1 MVFAIAGVCM
11 LFNRA
16 LPFQLSMLMTAML
29 LSSAYAVENTPTETE
44 QPKDTLPTIH
54 LVANKQDTSSSNSY
68 TVKKS
73 TSANKLNVSVQETP
87 QTVNVVTRQQIDDFA
102 LTSSRAVLNNTPGV
116 TVQATETDRSVYTAR
131 GFEISNILV
140 DGVGFP
146 ASEWNYND
154 TDPDSYFYDRIE
166 VVKGADA
173 LMNAFGDPSATINY
187 IRKRPTKELQA
198 NLGLSYGS
206 WNTQRYEAD
215 VSGALTTD
223 GRVRGRLLG
232 YEQTGDYYLDRYSVE
247 KNGLAVSLAAD
258 LTDSTLLTVGYSRDN
273 RKPNAVDW
281 GALPLMDANGK
292 QISYAGSY
300 NPNPDWTYWDNR
312 SQNTFVELQQKINDN
327 WKLNFSYNYD
337 QKDRQSQLLYYS
349 GYPTATGSDVDLYA
363 SGYQERNSRKSADIN
378 LNGAFELFG
387 QQHELVIGA
396 TIAQNWQHD
405 HEKSGEITDSRV
417 GQCERGSG
425 ADVYYTQCTTDW
437 ASWTPTSVKFSDF
450 YETAKYRE
458 KIKSIYAATRVHLND
473 DLKVI
478 LGANY
483 VQATSTGVSYGDPV
497 VFSENKVSPY
507 VGVTYNFT
515 PEYTGY
521 ASYTSIFR
529 PQTSVDA
536 ATGQAAKPIDGDS
549 YEMGV
554 KSAWLDN
561 QLTGTFAVFR
571 TTESN
576 YPLRSSDGNPL
587 NHKVE
592 VSDLRAQGI
601 EVTLAGQVTDNLNLS
616 LGYVQ
621 FNLKDLKNGGEARTY
636 NPNQT
641 FNLLSTYTLP
651 VIPGLKLGAG
661 LQWQAKIKRY
671 DADYDAYLRQGDYAL
686 LSLMTSYEV
695 NDHISVQAN
704 GYNIG
709 DKKYLNSFND
719 GQAFY
724 GAPANYTVGI
734 KLKY

>member
-1 MVFAIAGVCM
+1 MSISRV
-11 LFNRA
+11 
-16 LPFQLSMLMTAML
+16 LPFQLSVLATAML
-29 LSSAYAVENTPTETE
+29 LSPVYALEAEPETATGTA
-44 QPKDTLPTIH
+44 QAVPDSLPTIR
-54 LVANKQDTSSSNSY
+54 LVASKQEISSSNTY

-73 TSANKLNVSVQETP
+73 SSAHKLNVSVQETP
-87 QTVNVVTRQQIDDFA
+87 QTVNVVTRQQMDDFA
-102 LTSSRAVLNNTPGV
+102 LTSSRAVLSNTPGV

-187 IRKRPTKELQA
+187 IRKRPSRDLQA
-198 NLGLSYGS
+198 NAGVSYGS

-215 VSGALTTD
+215 VSGAFTAD

-247 KNGLAVSLAAD
+247 KNGFAVSLAAD

-273 RKPNAVDW
+273 RKPNAVNW
-281 GALPLMDANGK
+281 GALPLMDADGK

-300 NPNPDWTYWDNR
+300 NPNPDWTYWDNQ
-312 SQNTFVELQQKINDN
+312 SQNTFVELQQKINDD

-349 GYPTATGSDVDLYA
+349 GYPTATGANVDFYA
-363 SGYQERNSRKSADIN
+363 SGYLERNSRKSADIN

-387 QQHELVIGA
+387 QKHELVIGA
-396 TIAQNWQHD
+396 TTAQNWQHD
-405 HEKSGEITDSRV
+405 HAKNGVLTDSRV

-425 ADVYYTQCTTDW
+425 AGMYYSQCTTDW
-437 ASWTPTSVKFSDF
+437 ASWTPTSVTFSDF
-450 YETAKYRE
+450 SETAKYKQ
-458 KIKSIYAATRVHLND
+458 KIKSIYAATRLHVND
-473 DLKVI
+473 DLKVM

-483 VQATSTGVSYGDPV
+483 IDASSTGSSYGSPV
-497 VFSENKVSPY
+497 VFNENKVSPY
-507 VGVTYNFT
+507 VGVTYNLA

-536 ATGQAAKPIDGDS
+536 ATGQAAKPIDGES
-549 YEMGV
+549 YEAGL
-554 KSAWLDN
+554 KSAWLDKR
-561 QLTGTFAVFR
+561 LTGTFALFR

-587 NHKVE
+587 NHKVDI
-592 VSDLRAQGI
+592 SDLRAQGV
-601 EVTLAGQVTDNLNLS
+601 EVTVAGQVTDNLNLS

-641 FNLLSTYTLP
+641 FNLLTTYALP
-651 VIPGLKLGAG
+651 MVPGLKLGAG
-661 LQWQAKIKRY
+661 LQWQAEIKRY

-686 LSLMTSYEV
+686 LSLMASYEV

-704 GYNIG
+704 GYNVG
-709 DKKYLNSFND
+709 NKKYLNSFND

-734 KLKY
+734 KFKY